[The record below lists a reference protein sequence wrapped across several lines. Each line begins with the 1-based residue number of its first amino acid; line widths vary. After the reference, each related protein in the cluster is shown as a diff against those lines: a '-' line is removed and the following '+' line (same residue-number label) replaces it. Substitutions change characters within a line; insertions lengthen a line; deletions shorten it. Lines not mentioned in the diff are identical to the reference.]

1 MTFKRGVAT
10 ATASK
15 HQYQKMTIR
24 FSFSCYNVDLLE
36 YELCNLPDTKFVSYL
51 CTGLRHGF
59 DTLVQ
64 SEKVQ
69 TKECKNNL
77 SARVQETVV
86 SELID
91 KELQKGFIYGP
102 FTQPPF
108 DNYRVSPIGVA
119 EGKYSKKKRLI
130 LNLSAPH
137 NDTDLSI
144 NDLID
149 KAQCSMSYI
158 KIDDAIKNYHV
169 SRKW

>member
-1 MTFKRGVAT
+1 LAW
-10 ATASK
+10 
-15 HQYQKMTIR
+15 
-24 FSFSCYNVDLLE
+24 FSWD
-36 YELCNLPDTKFVSYL
+36 K
-51 CTGLRHGF
+51 F
-59 DTLVQ
+59 DTLVR

-130 LNLSAPH
+130 LDLFSTVIIAIILSAIAFGGS
-137 NDTDLSI
+137 TVKKLASKCRMFI
-144 NDLID
+144 IL
-149 KAQCSMSYI
+149 
-158 KIDDAIKNYHV
+158 
-169 SRKW
+169 

>member
-1 MTFKRGVAT
+1 MLDIYV
-10 ATASK
+10 
-15 HQYQKMTIR
+15 Q
-24 FSFSCYNVDLLE
+24 V
-36 YELCNLPDTKFVSYL
+36 
-51 CTGLRHGF
+51 GLRHGF

-69 TKECKNNL
+69 TKERKNNL

-86 SELID
+86 SELTD
-91 KELQKGFIYGP
+91 KELQKGFIYGT

-108 DNYRVSPIGVA
+108 DNYRVSPNGMA

-130 LNLSAPH
+130 LDLSAPH

-149 KAQCSMSYI
+149 KAQCSMSYV
-158 KIDDAIKNYHV
+158 KIDDAIKMIMPLGKGSFLCKFDISDAFKIIPTKPSQWPLYCM
-169 SRKW
+169 KWKS

>member
-1 MTFKRGVAT
+1 
-10 ATASK
+10 
-15 HQYQKMTIR
+15 
-24 FSFSCYNVDLLE
+24 LLE
-36 YELCNLPDTKFVSYL
+36 YELCNHPDKNVVSYI

-108 DNYRVSPIGVA
+108 DNYHISPIGVA
-119 EGKYSKKKRLI
+119 EGNTLRRR
-130 LNLSAPH
+130 
-137 NDTDLSI
+137 D
-144 NDLID
+144 
-149 KAQCSMSYI
+149 
-158 KIDDAIKNYHV
+158 
-169 SRKW
+169 

>member
-1 MTFKRGVAT
+1 MIILI
-10 ATASK
+10 ASSIFT
-15 HQYQKMTIR
+15 Y
-24 FSFSCYNVDLLE
+24 D
-36 YELCNLPDTKFVSYL
+36 
-51 CTGLRHGF
+51 
-59 DTLVQ
+59 
-64 SEKVQ
+64 
-69 TKECKNNL
+69 KNNL
-77 SARVQETVV
+77 SARVQQTVV

-130 LNLSAPH
+130 LDLFSPH

-149 KAQCSMSYI
+149 KAQCSMSYV
-158 KIDDAIKNYHV
+158 KIDDAIKIIMSLGKGSFLCKFDRGADKSSINLFFLEYFP
-169 SRKW
+169 SATPIGLTR